1 MCGAETDGITGQD
14 SVRLIDCDGGVA
26 MVEISRPQA
35 RNALDVETV
44 GALAAIIDRLD
55 GDPDIRAIIVT
66 GSDGYFC
73 AGSDIKEMARRGF
86 AGLRDPLRVSGWSR
100 LEAVKTPFIA
110 AVDGMALGAGLELA
124 LLADFIV
131 CTKDARFGFPEVKL
145 GVIPGDG
152 GSQRLPR
159 LIGQNAALRLMLT
172 GEIIMADEAVR
183 LGIAAAAD
191 GGDRV
196 ARESALRLATRI
208 AANAPLA
215 TRAVKR
221 VLRAGID
228 GRLSDG
234 LALEAAALEE
244 MFASRDCA
252 EGMAAFIAKRPAIFT
267 GK

>member
-1 MCGAETDGITGQD
+1 MCAAETL
-14 SVRLIDCDGGVA
+14 RLIEGDDGVA
-26 MVEISRPQA
+26 LVEISRPQA

-44 GALAAIIDRLD
+44 AALATVIDRLD
-55 GDPDIRAIIVT
+55 GDADIGAIIVT
-66 GSDGYFC
+66 GSDGHFC

-86 AGLRDPLRVSGWSR
+86 AGLSDPLRTSGWKR
-100 LEAVKTPFIA
+100 LEAVETPFIA

-131 CTKDARFGFPEVKL
+131 CTENARFGFPEVKL

-172 GEIIMADEAVR
+172 GEIIIAEEAVR
-183 LGIAAAAD
+183 LGIAIAAD
-191 GGDRV
+191 AGDRA
-196 ARESALRLATRI
+196 ARETGLRLAARI

-215 TRAVKR
+215 TRAVKQTVR
-221 VLRAGID
+221 RGID
-228 GRLSDG
+228 GPLRDG

-244 MFASRDCA
+244 MFASEDCA
-252 EGMAAFIAKRPAIFT
+252 EGMAAFIAKRPAVFT